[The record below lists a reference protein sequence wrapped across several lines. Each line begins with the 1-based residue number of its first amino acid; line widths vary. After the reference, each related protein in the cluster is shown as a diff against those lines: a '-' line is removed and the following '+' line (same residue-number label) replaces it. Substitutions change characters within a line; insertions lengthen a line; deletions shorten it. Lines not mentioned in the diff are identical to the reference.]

1 MAKKNAPK
9 KTPAIQAEQLE
20 AIRRLARQ
28 GRTDEATNRLD
39 ALKRAHPRFKPLFGL
54 AWEIA
59 DSGGDPHSA
68 SLAAWEWTEASPNS
82 AAAWEALAESALA
95 ADYLAMS
102 AHARGRRAELDGSPV
117 AEWPGLTGPFGEMSF
132 AECLA
137 NDRARLLMSSGRFEA
152 ALAALGGFDQ
162 VPSRNNAA
170 LARLHQGDVAG
181 ALAGFEQG
189 WQREPRNLFA
199 LGRTIRL
206 RTWLHGLDSVRGLAA
221 PMAAARPE
229 RVDDALA
236 KIHALLFLGDSA
248 AADAAWREASVA
260 DYADDASV
268 SQTVAMLDYAGGVA
282 ALRLGDFA
290 AMEERLSAAKAFHPR
305 PEIVEQV
312 RFSVIGPAVDVPLG
326 DLNEWFPGSWI
337 ERLHA
342 MRGTKG
348 EAAEAYWDGLMQDCS
363 AHVDYLGT
371 IAELGGELGRMA
383 AISILKWRARSGENA
398 AVATLIGLLARP
410 CGPDKARTEL
420 QGWLSGEGLLPKGAT
435 VSMLVAGKLRDIQP
449 MKMTIHAEVSPPDLP
464 PASFARLEEVFG
476 LVRKDELPAALGV
489 LEELIERHPDKPSL
503 YNNLAGIMEA
513 LKHPDGEIEALF
525 EKAHALDP
533 DYLFAASGLAR
544 IAARRGDLER
554 AKALLAPLFGRDSY
568 HFTEWRSILMTQ
580 QVMAVQQGDLAA
592 AQAIRKN
599 IEDLQE
605 RFG

>member
-1 MAKKNAPK
+1 MAKKTAPK
-9 KTPAIQAEQLE
+9 KVPTIQAEQLE
-20 AIRRLARQ
+20 AIRRFARQ
-28 GRTDEATNRLD
+28 GRIEEAKNRIA
-39 ALKRAHPRFKPLFGL
+39 ALKRAHPGFKPLFGL

-59 DSGGDPHSA
+59 ETGGDPHSA
-68 SLAAWEWTEASPNS
+68 TLAAWEWTEASPNS
-82 AAAWEALAESALA
+82 EAAWEALAESALA
-95 ADYLAMS
+95 VGYLAMS

-117 AEWPGLTGPFGEMSF
+117 VELPGLTGPFGKMSF

-137 NDRARLLMSSGRFEA
+137 NDRARLLMSSRRFEA
-152 ALAALGGFDQ
+152 ALDALGGFEQ

-170 LARLHQGDVAG
+170 LARFHQGDLTG

-206 RTWLHGLDSVRGLAA
+206 RTWLHGLDSARGLAV

-248 AADAAWREASVA
+248 AADGAWREASSA
-260 DYADDASV
+260 DYADDRTASEL
-268 SQTVAMLDYAGGVA
+268 VALLDYAGGVA

-290 AMEERLSAAKAFHPR
+290 ATEARLSAAKAFHPR

-312 RFSVIGPAVDVPLG
+312 RFSVIGPAVDVPLA

-342 MRGTKG
+342 VRGMKG
-348 EAAEAYWDGLMQDCS
+348 EAAEAYLDGLMQDCS

-371 IAELGGELGRMA
+371 IAELGGELGRFA
-383 AISILKWRARSGENA
+383 ATSILKWRARSGDA
-398 AVATLIGLLARP
+398 AALATLIGLLVRP

-420 QGWLSGEGLLPKGAT
+420 QGWLSDQGLLPKGAT

-449 MKMTIHAEVSPPDLP
+449 MRMTIHAEASPPDLP
-464 PASFARLEEVFG
+464 PKSFARLEEFFG
-476 LVRKDELPAALGV
+476 LLHQDKLPAALSI
-489 LEELIERHPDKPSL
+489 LEELLERHPDKPLL
-503 YNNLAGIMEA
+503 YGNLAAVKEG
-513 LKHPDGEIEALF
+513 LKHPEGEIEALF
-525 EKAHALDP
+525 EKAYALDP

-554 AKALLAPLFGRDSY
+554 AKALLAPLFGRDSF

-592 AQAIRKN
+592 ALDIRKN